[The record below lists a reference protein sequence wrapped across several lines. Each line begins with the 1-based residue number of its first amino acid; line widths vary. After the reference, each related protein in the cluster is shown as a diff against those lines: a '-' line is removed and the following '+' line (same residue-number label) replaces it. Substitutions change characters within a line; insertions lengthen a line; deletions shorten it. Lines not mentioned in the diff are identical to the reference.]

1 MNAEEDDFTVGTSE
15 QAINSLKS
23 ITDALN
29 YFLAAVAAISLLV
42 GGVGVM
48 NIMFVAVSERTR
60 EIGLRKAVGA
70 KPKDISWQFLLEAM
84 LLTSFGG
91 VIGILFGI
99 LFSWLVSIVAQ
110 GLGYD
115 WDFVVSA
122 FSIILAFVFIA
133 VVGLAFGWYPSVKA
147 ASLNP
152 VEALRY
158 E

>member
-1 MNAEEDDFTVGTSE
+1 
-15 QAINSLKS
+15 
-23 ITDALN
+23 
-29 YFLAAVAAISLLV
+29 
-42 GGVGVM
+42 M